1 MSLNLFLSALFP
13 TQKTH
18 KSHSFLLKV
27 KPAKKITFDF
37 VFSPELLPLLL
48 FIGKSFKKELTLTF
62 PTSPPPIHLP
72 LQQGTLAGKE
82 PSKLKV
88 YDDLTTKY
96 KGCFP
101 AFIHVDLFATPGS
114 ADLIPELTPPQPLAH
129 LAATI
134 SFNRPVPQTS
144 IALHEIIPLAAPSM
158 SVFMGLPSFTLFSF
172 VLLSLGKST
181 YSSCLQNYTYA
192 ENSQSTD
199 TTQSSL

>member
-1 MSLNLFLSALFP
+1 MSLNLFHSALFP
-13 TQKTH
+13 TQTTH

-72 LQQGTLAGKE
+72 LQPGKE

-96 KGCFP
+96 KGRFP

-134 SFNRPVPQTS
+134 SFNHPVPQTS

-192 ENSQSTD
+192 ENSQSTN
-199 TTQSSL
+199 TAQSSL